1 MNKLDI
7 INGNDIE
14 SIIDLFKK
22 KEKKVTYDEC
32 EKQYDVTKHKIFDPV
47 YRKDK
52 IINKD
57 VIINGVV
64 QFNEDGSTRTTTE
77 VIPVARIGEPF
88 QGEIVEQ
95 RIGFMLSVPVEYN
108 MSAKDE
114 VGNKLIERTKYIL
127 DKNRMDFRNKEILR
141 RQMSEMGCARLWY
154 FVKEDEGA
162 DTKLTLKCK
171 VLSPALGDTL
181 IPLKDEYDR
190 WIAFARGYKVK
201 EDKNDIEHFDIY
213 TADFEYHYANRENKW
228 QLDTL
233 FDPDGK
239 EISNPVPNPVGKIM
253 VGYYEQDF
261 PEWYMVQSMIERHEV
276 SVSNHADMND
286 YFGSP
291 ILAVSGEVQGF
302 VAKGTQGQI
311 LELSENARANYL
323 QLTTPPESILKE
335 QDRLRELIFSL
346 SNTADISFDK
356 VKGIGNLS
364 AIALQLLFISS
375 TMAAKTKEENF
386 AISLQRELNIIMTA
400 IAKVI
405 DTKLAKG
412 LLSVTT
418 NPKINVFTPKD
429 DVEFTKMLGQ
439 AVQDGIM
446 SVDQAVELNDLT
458 IEKAEEIATL
468 KSNQS
473 VTNTDTK
480 IVSTGNENN
489 STDAAK

>member
-7 INGNDIE
+7 IKGNDIE
-14 SIIDLFKK
+14 AIIDLFKE
-22 KEKKVTYDEC
+22 KERAVTYEDC
-32 EKQYDVTKHKIFDPV
+32 ESQYDVRKHKIFDTV

-57 VIINGVV
+57 VIINGIV
-64 QFNEDGSTRTTTE
+64 QLNDDGSAQTVTDT
-77 VIPVARIGEPF
+77 VPVARIGEPF
-88 QGEIVEQ
+88 QREIVEQ

-114 VGNKLIERTKYIL
+114 VGNKLIDRTKYIL
-127 DKNRMDFRNKEILR
+127 KKNRIDFRNKEVLR
-141 RQMSEMGCARLWY
+141 RQMSEMECARLWY
-154 FVKEDEGA
+154 FSPEDEGA
-162 DTKLTLKCK
+162 DTKFTLKCK

-181 IPLKDEYDR
+181 IPLKDEYDK
-190 WIAFARGYKVK
+190 WIAFARKYKVK
-201 EDKNDIEHFDIY
+201 EDKKDIEHFDIY
-213 TADFEYHYANRENKW
+213 TAEYEYHYANRDNKW
-228 QLDTL
+228 QLETL
-233 FDPDGK
+233 FSPEGK
-239 EISNPVPNPVGKIM
+239 PIANPVKNQVGKIM
-253 VGYYEQDF
+253 IGYYEQDF

-311 LELSENARANYL
+311 LELSADARANYL

-346 SNTADISFDK
+346 CNTADISFDK

-364 AIALQLLFISS
+364 AIALNLLFISS

-418 NPKINVFTPKD
+418 NPEIKVFAPKD
-429 DVEFTKMLGQ
+429 EIEFTKMLGQ
-439 AVQDGIM
+439 AKKDGIM
-446 SVDQAVELNDLT
+446 SIEQAVELNDMT
-458 IEKAEEIATL
+458 VEKAEEIARL
-468 KSNQS
+468 KSNKV
-473 VTNTDTK
+473 VTKTETK
-480 IVSTGNENN
+480 TGDVAKEDN
-489 STDAAK
+489 STDSAK

>member
-1 MNKLDI
+1 MNKQEI
-7 INGNDIE
+7 IKGADIE
-14 SIIDLFKK
+14 AIIDLFKE
-22 KEKKVTYDEC
+22 KERAVTYEDC
-32 EKQYDVTKHKIFDPV
+32 EKQYDVTKHKIFTDFVARP
-47 YRKDK
+47 DK
-52 IINKD
+52 IINQD
-57 VIINGVV
+57 MIINGEV
-64 QFNEDGSTRTTTE
+64 QTNEDGSAKTVST
-77 VIPVARIGEPF
+77 VVPVARIGEPF
-88 QGEIVEQ
+88 QREIVEQ

-108 MSAKDE
+108 MSSKDP
-114 VGNKLIERTKYIL
+114 VGNKLIDRTKYIL

-141 RQMSEMGCARLWY
+141 RQMSEMECARLWY

-190 WIAFARGYKVK
+190 WIAFARKYKVK
-201 EDKNDIEHFDIY
+201 EEKKDIEHFDIY
-213 TADFEYHYANRENKW
+213 TADFEYHYANRDNKW

-239 EISNPVPNPVGKIM
+239 EIPNPVPNPVGKIM

-311 LELSENARANYL
+311 LELSADARANYL

-346 SNTADISFDK
+346 CNTADISFDK

-364 AIALQLLFISS
+364 AIALNLLFISS

-418 NPKINVFTPKD
+418 NPQIIVFAPKD
-429 DVEFTKMLGQ
+429 EIEFTKMLGQ
-439 AVQDGIM
+439 AKKDGIM
-446 SVDQAVELNDLT
+446 SVEQAVELNDMT
-458 IEKAEEIATL
+458 VEKAEEIARL
-468 KSNQS
+468 KSNE
-473 VTNTDTK
+473 VAETKTDL
-480 IVSTGNENN
+480 VVPENN
-489 STDAAK
+489 SDDAAK